1 MRMRIIEDEISIAIN
16 DLEKCHQSL
25 VLELKANLAS
35 VDIQRG
41 LRNRSRSLK
50 VEIQQSNSAGSAF
63 KWVKHSIF
71 SDRSLKQAS
80 AGYLIDARAECSR
93 SCGSFHQVNVVFCL
107 NNREAIG
114 TNFLKLEVAAVQE
127 IRNHQNQALTDK
139 NVLGLLITL
148 DREMLDFGGWDGA
161 YADSTEYVLAYNLA
175 YKSVIRSQIIGV
187 QLHSG

>member
-1 MRMRIIEDEISIAIN
+1 MRLRIIEDEISITIAE
-16 DLEKCHQSL
+16 LEKCHKNL
-25 VLELKANLAS
+25 VEELKTNLSS

-50 VEIQQSNSAGSAF
+50 MEIRKSNSSSSAF

-71 SDRSLKQAS
+71 SDRSLGKAS
-80 AGYLIDARAECSR
+80 AGYLLDARAECLR
-93 SCGSFHQVNVVFCL
+93 NCGSFHQVNIVICL
-107 NNREAIG
+107 NNREAIC

-148 DREMLDFGGWDGA
+148 DRELLNFGGWDGA
-161 YADSTEYVLAYNLA
+161 YADSTEYILAYNLA
-175 YKSVIRSQIIGV
+175 YKSVIKSQIVGL
-187 QLHSG
+187 QLHSA

>member
-1 MRMRIIEDEISIAIN
+1 MRLRILEDEISIAIKE
-16 DLEKCHQSL
+16 LEECHKNL
-25 VLELKANLAS
+25 VQELRNNLS
-35 VDIQRG
+35 TVDIQRG

-50 VEIQQSNSAGSAF
+50 EEIQQSNSSSPAF

-71 SDRSLKQAS
+71 SDRSLKKAS
-80 AGYLIDARAECSR
+80 AGYLIDARAECLQN
-93 SCGSFHQVNVVFCL
+93 CGSFHQVNIVICL

-148 DREMLDFGGWDGA
+148 DREMLDFGGWDSA

-175 YKSVIRSQIIGV
+175 YNSVVKSQIIGL